1 MSDVV
6 KLYKLGHLKR
16 FLAGRQSIL
25 CLLDAISP
33 LKKFRGVAGYQEH
46 QFPVK
51 KVPRQ
56 LST

>member
-1 MSDVV
+1 MSDVI

-16 FLAGRQSIL
+16 FLAGRAYL
-25 CLLDAISP
+25 RLLDAISP

>member
-1 MSDVV
+1 MSDVI
-6 KLYKLGHLKR
+6 KLYKLGLKR
-16 FLAGRQSIL
+16 FLAGRAYL
-25 CLLDAISP
+25 RLLDAISP

-56 LST
+56 VST